1 MWKYLR
7 NLVDELFII
16 KPKNMKILI
25 DNGHGEDTKGK
36 RSPDG
41 FFREYSYARY
51 IASMIVTNL
60 KIKGYDAEL
69 LVTEENDIS
78 LKERVRRV
86 NEICDKLGSENVLLI
101 SIHNNA
107 CGDGTNWMNGRGWS
121 AYTTKGD
128 NNSDKL
134 AEILYKEAKKN
145 FEGKKIR
152 IDNSDGDMDWE
163 ENFYIIK
170 NSKCVS
176 VLTENFFMDNKD
188 DIAYLCSDEGKNA
201 IIETHINGIIE
212 YLKTLKH

>member
-1 MWKYLR
+1 MWNFLR

-16 KPKNMKILI
+16 KSKNMKILI
-25 DNGHGEDTKGK
+25 DNGHGEDTEGK

-41 FFREYSYARY
+41 LFREYSYARY

-107 CGDGTNWMNGRGWS
+107 CGDGTNWMKGRGWS